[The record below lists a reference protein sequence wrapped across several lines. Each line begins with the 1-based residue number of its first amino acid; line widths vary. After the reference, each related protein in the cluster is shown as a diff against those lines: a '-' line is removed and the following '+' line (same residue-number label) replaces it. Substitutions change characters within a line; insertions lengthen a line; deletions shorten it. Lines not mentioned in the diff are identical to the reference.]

1 MLYLLLLTGCFKKV
15 TIRDA
20 QVYKAEIQQWDNWAV
35 KQSELMKGFM
45 VSSCTC
51 KNETTFNE
59 KECNLA
65 ADYILTIDAR
75 SEWHKQ
81 KALSLAEL
89 GPAPADTP
97 PSIPEI
103 TCPLK

>member
-1 MLYLLLLTGCFKKV
+1 MLFTLLLTGCFKKV
-15 TIRDA
+15 IVRDS
-20 QVYKAEIQQWDNWAV
+20 QVYKAEINQWDNWAT
-35 KQSELMKGFM
+35 KQAELMKGFLGT
-45 VSSCTC
+45 SCTC
-51 KNETTFNE
+51 KNEKEFNE

-65 ADYILTIDAR
+65 ADYILTIEAR

-89 GPAPADTP
+89 AEKPADSP